1 MQSSRHTRAKDL
13 ERTKKQW
20 LEAKKGEADATQIVN
35 KYIAMNKDVNN
46 VDDSK
51 ELKLAELKVLYV
63 SKVGKKPP
71 AKFSK
76 KSKMLEE
83 WNRIKMLPALNS
95 ITFTEDDENEL
106 AKLNSEEVINID
118 DTELGRKRRRN
129 IMDDASAA
137 NLISR
142 EQQENKNRTAKHRDE
157 TLEEVASAAVLC
169 SD

>member
-1 MQSSRHTRAKDL
+1 MEK
-13 ERTKKQW
+13 TKKQW
-20 LEAKKGEADATQIVN
+20 LEAKKGELDAMQIVN
-35 KYIAMNKDVNN
+35 KYNAMNKDINN

-83 WNRIKMLPALNS
+83 WNKIKMLPALNS

-106 AKLNSEEVINID
+106 AKLNSEDVINID
-118 DTELGRKRRRN
+118 DTELGRKRRHN
-129 IMDDASAA
+129 IMDDAVAA
-137 NLISR
+137 ITAAAQLSN
-142 EQQENKNRTAKHRDE
+142 EQQQQLKALLPNNN
-157 TLEEVASAAVLC
+157 S
-169 SD
+169 S